1 MEYDPTPPLVGDDDK
16 SNERKRSP
24 LSNPDPSRSL
34 IHQSFE
40 LSGPNRHDFNKG
52 TFICSRNVMY
62 ASTKLPK
69 HPDHRLRA
77 MNGLLLK
84 EGKGPL
90 RLLYRLVSHVHLL
103 TYRKARCSQQ
113 LRKVE

>member
-1 MEYDPTPPLVGDDDK
+1 
-16 SNERKRSP
+16 
-24 LSNPDPSRSL
+24 
-34 IHQSFE
+34 
-40 LSGPNRHDFNKG
+40 
-52 TFICSRNVMY
+52 MY

-69 HPDHRLRA
+69 DPDHRLGA

-113 LRKVE
+113 LRKADWRKGMLGDFAGSATARSSLLSMSRCPGRMIKRLARTQPPLAPGNGPVPFSI